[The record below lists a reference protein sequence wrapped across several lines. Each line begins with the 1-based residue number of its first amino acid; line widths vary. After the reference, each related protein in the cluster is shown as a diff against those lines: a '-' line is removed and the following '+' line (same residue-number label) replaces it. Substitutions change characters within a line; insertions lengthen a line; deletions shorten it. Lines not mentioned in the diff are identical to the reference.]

1 MTTLLFANQA
11 QTTLAAPVTNTATTI
26 YVAEGTAS
34 YFPNPAAGQAFKL
47 TLLDSLSSLIVE
59 IVLVTAVTGD
69 ALTVVRGQEG
79 TTPRAWKIGD
89 FAANLMTAGTGNA
102 FAQIDDLNDQK
113 YVQNPN

>member
-11 QTTLAAPVTNTATTI
+11 QTTLAAPVTSTATTI

-34 YFPNPAAGQAFKL
+34 YFPNPGVDQAFKL

-79 TTPRAWKIGD
+79 TTAKAWKIW
-89 FAANLMTAGTGNA
+89 
-102 FAQIDDLNDQK
+102 
-113 YVQNPN
+113 VR